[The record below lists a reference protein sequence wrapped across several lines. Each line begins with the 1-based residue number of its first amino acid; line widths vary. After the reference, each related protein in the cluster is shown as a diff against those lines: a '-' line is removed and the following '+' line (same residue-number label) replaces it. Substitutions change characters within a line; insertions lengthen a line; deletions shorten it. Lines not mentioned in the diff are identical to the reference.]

1 MTRDEVLR
9 KIQDAR
15 KAIVEYKRERLHEA
29 YTPSERQKV
38 QNIQQESTQ
47 LILEAKTI
55 GAAGQACPRCGGS
68 GRI

>member
-9 KIQDAR
+9 KIQEAR
-15 KAIVEYKRERLHEA
+15 KAIEEYKREGLSEA

-38 QNIQQESTQ
+38 QDIKIESTR
-47 LILEAKTI
+47 LIVEAKTL
-55 GAAGQACPRCGGS
+55 GAAGEVCPRCGGS